1 MVEGDCCSARERI
14 AKYVAVT
21 RDPSSCNH
29 MVREP
34 LAAVRSEIVI
44 PDSFA
49 ARRRVNE
56 SSISRIDRDVAYS
69 AALLEQHQVA
79 NNEGAR

>member
-1 MVEGDCCSARERI
+1 VVEGNRCRTCERI
-14 AKYVAVT
+14 SEYVTIA
-21 RDPSSCNH
+21 RDASSGNH

-44 PDSFA
+44 TDPFP

-56 SSISRIDRDVAYS
+56 SSISRIYRDVAYS
-69 AALLEQHQVA
+69 AALLE
-79 NNEGAR
+79 